1 MSGLSRK
8 YVLPAIVVL
17 LVIAA
22 GSYMYFSRGND
33 SVTNEEGITAGYLV
47 TDVMIP
53 LLDGDT
59 VRFSDYEGE
68 LLVVDFMAP
77 WCAPC
82 REQFKVLKEL
92 NKRPNVEIITINIDS
107 RYNSSTLRQFAE
119 DEGITWS
126 LGSSPMSGGVY
137 QVNAIPTILFVDEEG
152 VIRYRGFF
160 TTLNQFEQLLQSYG

>member
-1 MSGLSRK
+1 M
-8 YVLPAIVVL
+8 VL
-17 LVIAA
+17 LIVSAA
-22 GSYMYFSRGND
+22 IYMYFSRGDD
-33 SVTNEEGITAGYLV
+33 SVTNEEGITTGYLV
-47 TDVMIP
+47 TDVEIP

-59 VRFSDYEGE
+59 VRFSDYKGE

-82 REQFKVLKEL
+82 REQLKVLKEL
-92 NKRPNVEIITINIDS
+92 YEDPDIEIISINIDS
-107 RYNSSTLRQFAE
+107 RYNSSTLRQLVE

-126 LGSSPMSGGVY
+126 FGSSTAVGGVY
-137 QVNAIPTILFVDEEG
+137 QINAIPTILFVDGEG

>member
-17 LVIAA
+17 LVGAA
-22 GSYMYFSRGND
+22 ASYMYFSRGND
-33 SVTNEEGITAGYLV
+33 SVTNEEGINTGYLV

-59 VRFSDYEGE
+59 VRFSDYDGE

-92 NKRPNVEIITINIDS
+92 NEHPNVEIITINIDS
-107 RYNSSTLRQFAE
+107 RYNSSALRQFAE

-126 LGSSPMSGGVY
+126 LGSSPMAGGVY
-137 QVNAIPTILFVDEEG
+137 QINAIPTILFVDEEG

-160 TTLNQFEQLLQSYG
+160 TTLNQFEQLLQSFG

>member
-1 MSGLSRK
+1 MSILSRRH
-8 YVLPAIVVL
+8 VLYAV
-17 LVIAA
+17 AA
-22 GSYMYFSRGND
+22 LMVGTAASYMYLSGND
-33 SVTNEEGITAGYLV
+33 SATYEEGITTGYLV

-59 VRFSDYEGE
+59 VRFSDYKGE

-77 WCAPC
+77 WCPPC
-82 REQFKVLKEL
+82 KEQLKVLKEL
-92 NKRPNVEIITINIDS
+92 NENPDVEIITINIDS
-107 RYNSSTLRQFAE
+107 RYNTSNLRQLAE

-126 LGSSPMSGGVY
+126 FGSSAMAGGVY

-160 TTLNQFEQLLQSYG
+160 TTLNQFEQLMQSYG

>member
-1 MSGLSRK
+1 MSGLPRK

-17 LVIAA
+17 LVSAA

-33 SVTNEEGITAGYLV
+33 SVTYEEGITTGYLV

-68 LLVVDFMAP
+68 LLVVDFMSP

-160 TTLNQFEQLLQSYG
+160 TTLNQFEKLLQSFG

>member
-1 MSGLSRK
+1 
-8 YVLPAIVVL
+8 
-17 LVIAA
+17 
-22 GSYMYFSRGND
+22 
-33 SVTNEEGITAGYLV
+33 VTNEEGITAGYLV